1 MTARTL
7 AVIEDDARRRLEILE
22 EALSRRAALGRDQ
35 CLVGWVSL
43 SMPVDVS

>member
-1 MTARTL
+1 MTAHTL
-7 AVIEDDARRRLEILE
+7 TVIEDDARRRIEVLE
-22 EALSRRAALGRDQ
+22 EALSRRAALSRAQ